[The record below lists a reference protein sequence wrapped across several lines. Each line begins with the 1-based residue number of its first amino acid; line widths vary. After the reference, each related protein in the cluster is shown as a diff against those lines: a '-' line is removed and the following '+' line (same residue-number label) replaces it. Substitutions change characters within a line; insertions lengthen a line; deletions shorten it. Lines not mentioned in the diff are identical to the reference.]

1 MTGPG
6 ARDPLA
12 DACEEMAAL
21 LRALGVTEPM
31 EKLRPVFA
39 RVRQRWAGERV
50 HIARL
55 DPADRAERERAI
67 REGIAA
73 GLPAKAI
80 AKRAGVHPATVWR
93 KKDWAI

>member
-1 MTGPG
+1 MLAPS
-6 ARDPLA
+6 DPLSEA
-12 DACEEMAAL
+12 LAETAAL
-21 LRALGVTEPM
+21 LRTLGIADPLD
-31 EKLRPVFA
+31 KLRPVFA
-39 RVRQRWAGERV
+39 KVRQRWGGERV

>member
-1 MTGPG
+1 MLAPS
-6 ARDPLA
+6 DPLSEA
-12 DACEEMAAL
+12 RAETAAL
-21 LRALGVTEPM
+21 LRTLGIADPLD
-31 EKLRPVFA
+31 KLRPVFA
-39 RVRQRWAGERV
+39 KVRQRWGGERV

-80 AKRAGVHPATVWR
+80 ATRAGVHPATVWR